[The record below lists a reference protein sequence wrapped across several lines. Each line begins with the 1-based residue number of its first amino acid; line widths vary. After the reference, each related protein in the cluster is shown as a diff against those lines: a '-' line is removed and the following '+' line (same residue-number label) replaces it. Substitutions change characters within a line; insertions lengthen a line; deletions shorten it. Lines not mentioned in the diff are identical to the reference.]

1 MTTSTQFL
9 NSITQNIGIVPVTV
23 LSTISTARYTV
34 IGLNLANTT
43 SNLVQVNVQLVVYN
57 ANMDGTSNTSSIA
70 SQAYIMKNIMIAPQ
84 SSLKV
89 ITNSEKLILAGNNA
103 IVISSTAANCVDAI
117 VSYVSIIN

>member
-9 NSITQNIGIVPVTV
+9 NSITQNVGITPVTV
-23 LSTISTARYTV
+23 ISTISTGRYTV

-43 SNLVQVNVQLVVYN
+43 SNLIQVNVQLVVYN
-57 ANMDGTSNTSSIA
+57 ANGDGTSNTSSIN
-70 SQAYIMKNIMIAPQ
+70 SQAFIMKNIMIAPQ

-103 IVISSTAANCVDAI
+103 IIISANANNCVDAI

>member
-9 NSITQNIGIVPVTV
+9 NSITQNVGISPVTV

-34 IGLNLANTT
+34 IGLNLSNTT
-43 SNLVQVNVQLVVYN
+43 NNLIQVNIQLVVYN
-57 ANMDGTSNTSSIA
+57 ANIDGTSNTSSIA
-70 SQAYIMKNIMIAPQ
+70 SQAYILKNVMIAPQ

-103 IVISSTAANCVDAI
+103 IIINANANNCVDAI
-117 VSYVSIIN
+117 VSYVSIIG